1 MSRIQ
6 LPELQCL
13 LERAIRAAGATDAG
27 ARALAAQTMEAE
39 AMGQPGVGVAH
50 MFDYLD
56 AMAAGRIDPTA
67 EPRIT
72 RPAPAFIHAD
82 AGGGLAQTGYD
93 LAFEDLAKTARTFG
107 LAAFTQAN
115 AYTCGALGTFVARLA
130 REGLIGFA
138 ATNGPA
144 LLAGSGSTKPVY
156 CTNPMAFA
164 APQAGGPALLIDQS
178 SSATAFV
185 NIRKAAK
192 RGEAIPQGWAI
203 DGDGNP
209 TRDPK
214 AAMTG
219 ALTAFGGAR
228 GANIALMVEVLAA
241 GVSGANWSLDAPDFL
256 TGDRCPGTGLFVLAL
271 DPALIDPDF
280 PARMARQ
287 MERLSDEYGVH
298 LPGRA
303 KGDALERARKEGVD
317 VDERLLE
324 RLKAVGG

>member
-1 MSRIQ
+1 MTRIAIED
-6 LPELQCL
+6 LRDL

-27 ARALAAQTMEAE
+27 ARALAAQTVEAE

-50 MFDYLD
+50 MFDYLG
-56 AMAAGRIDPTA
+56 AMAAGRIDPRA

-72 RPAPAFIHAD
+72 RPAPAFIHVD

-93 LAFEDLAKTARTFG
+93 LAFDELVKTARTLG
-107 LAAFTQAN
+107 LAAFTQTN

-130 REGLIGFA
+130 HDGLIGLA

-144 LLAGSGSTKPVY
+144 LLAGSGSRKPVY

-185 NIRKAAK
+185 NIRRAAK
-192 RGEAIPQGWAI
+192 RGEAIPPGWAI
-203 DGDGNP
+203 DSDGNP
-209 TRDPK
+209 TTDPK

-256 TGDRCPGTGLFVLAL
+256 SGDRCPGTGLFVLAL
-271 DPALIDPDF
+271 DPASIDPDF
-280 PARMARQ
+280 PARLARQ
-287 MERLSDEYGVH
+287 MERLSSDYGVH
-298 LPGRA
+298 LPGLA
-303 KGDALERARKEGVD
+303 KGEALERALSDGIEIDSELLK
-317 VDERLLE
+317 RLAATS
-324 RLKAVGG
+324 R